1 MMSKRILI
9 IDDED
14 NIRRMM
20 RLTLEVA
27 GYEVGEA
34 SDGPH
39 GLDLYGNGSNWDVVL
54 LDQRMPG
61 MDGLEVLRHIN
72 KRDATARVIMV
83 TAYASVELAVDAMK
97 IGATDFVR
105 KPMTP
110 EVLRGA
116 VAAAISKSDK
126 RRTEPAGE
134 VKAPSA
140 APQFETI
147 TLNGFAIVRA
157 GAAEVVSTQPNEHAF
172 VVQAPNGKRSQ
183 VLVTID
189 DEAVSYVE
197 RITRK
202 QLAAHH
208 SFWVDAAERL
218 LSDYLWNQ
226 GKIPPTGRL
235 SLKQI
240 DREQLLLAERWE
252 PS

>member
-1 MMSKRILI
+1 MKKRVLI
-9 IDDED
+9 VDDEE

-34 SDGPH
+34 ANGPQ
-39 GLDLYGNGSNWDVVL
+39 GLDLYADGSSWDVVL

-61 MDGLEVLRHIN
+61 MDGLEALGLLN
-72 KRDATARVIMV
+72 KRNASARVIMV

-116 VAAAISKSDK
+116 VAAALQKSAK
-126 RRTEPAGE
+126 RPPEP
-134 VKAPSA
+134 PSEIETHKER
-140 APQFETI
+140 PQIETI
-147 TLNGFAIVRA
+147 TLNGFEIIRPT
-157 GAAEVVSTQPNEHAF
+157 AAEAVRTQPDEHVF
-172 VVQAPNGKRSQ
+172 IVQAPDGKRSQ
-183 VLVTID
+183 VLVKID

-197 RITRK
+197 RITRRR
-202 QLAAHH
+202 LAADN
-208 SFWVDAAERL
+208 SFWAYAAERL

-226 GKIPPTGRL
+226 GKIPPGGKLT
-235 SLKQI
+235 LKEI
-240 DREQLLLAERWE
+240 DRDQLLMAERW
-252 PS
+252 SK